1 MTSEEEKEK
10 MLQDSDSD
18 QSTIEYQPDTDQISP
33 E

>member
-1 MTSEEEKEK
+1 MSSEEEKEK
-10 MLQDSDSD
+10 MQDSDSD